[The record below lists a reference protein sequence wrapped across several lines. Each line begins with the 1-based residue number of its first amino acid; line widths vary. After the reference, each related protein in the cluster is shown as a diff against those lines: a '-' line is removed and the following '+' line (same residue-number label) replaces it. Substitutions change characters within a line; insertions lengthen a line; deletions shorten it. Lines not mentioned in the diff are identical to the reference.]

1 MSTISLCMIVRNEE
15 KNIERCLKSAA
26 KLVDEIIVVDTGS
39 EDGTKTVCKKY
50 KTKLYDF
57 VWEDDFAAARNFAVE
72 KASSDWI
79 MWLDADEELQIRDKK
94 TFKKRLRDEKKDL
107 ISIKML
113 HYYGEQ
119 PADKSRA
126 YRNSACRLFRNNTGM
141 HFSGKVHER
150 LIGDNIVDRISEEE
164 YDDIKIFHYGYM
176 DEEIEHKN
184 DRNMKLLL
192 KEREEQPENAWVQYH
207 LAVEY
212 YHTKAYAEAYGLVNL
227 SILCFLKEE
236 ILPPAIV
243 YKLKY
248 DILLAAEDYETVSQS
263 IEKAIELYPDY
274 VDLYYYKGMAQ
285 FALGDYKEAKST
297 FRHCLILGEDDVR
310 YLILAGAGSFL
321 ALNYIGRCHEML
333 QEKEQAQEAY
343 RQAELLL

>member
-26 KLVDEIIVVDTGS
+26 KLVDEIVVVDTGS
-39 EDGTKTVCKKY
+39 EDRTKAICKKY
-50 KTKLYDF
+50 KAKVFDF
-57 VWEDDFAAARNFAVE
+57 SWEDDFAAARNIAVE
-72 KASSDWI
+72 KASCDWV
-79 MWLDADEELQIRDKK
+79 MWLDADEELQIKDKRA
-94 TFKKRLRDEKKDL
+94 FKKLLQKEEKDL
-107 ISIKML
+107 MPVIMI
-113 HYYGEQ
+113 HYYGEH

-126 YRNSACRLFRNNTGM
+126 YKNSACRLFRNKSGIC
-141 HFSGKVHER
+141 FSGKIHER
-150 LIGDNIVDRISEEE
+150 LAGDDITERISEKEQD
-164 YDDIKIFHYGYM
+164 YIKILHYGYM
-176 DEEIEHKN
+176 DDEIEHKSG
-184 DRNMKLLL
+184 RNMKMLL
-192 KEREEQPENAWVQYH
+192 KEREEQPENAWIQYH

-227 SILCFLKEE
+227 AILQFLKEGL
-236 ILPPAIV
+236 LPPAIV

-248 DILLAAEDYETVSQS
+248 DILLAAEDYETVSKS

-285 FALGDYKEAKST
+285 FALREYEQAKNT
-297 FRHCLILGEDDVR
+297 FLHCLILGEDDLR
-310 YLILAGAGSFL
+310 YLIVVGAGSFL
-321 ALNYIGRCHEML
+321 ALKYIGRCHEML